1 MCFNDNTAKAAEKGK
16 KEYKKAMEE
25 IRGWLSPFVSGGQ
38 AGFEEF
44 VRRAFAGPGEFK
56 ESPGYEWA
64 KKEALDSLNAKA
76 YASGT
81 GGGALQKS
89 RMRYAEG
96 LASQEYGNWL
106 NQHYASLNPFMQIS
120 QIGLNAANQLSGF
133 RQNTA
138 QGVAQMLLTQGQ
150 AKDANT
156 QGWLGA
162 GMGLASLGLG
172 GFGLAGLAGI
182 GPLSGLATTFG
193 SGAGTGLATGAA
205 LGGGLS
211 SLGSTAQTM
220 KNTPGLNSPAS
231 TNFFQ

>member
-1 MCFNDNTAKAAEKGK
+1 MCFNDNTAKAAGKAK

-25 IRGWLSPFVSGGQ
+25 IRGWLSPFVTGGQ

-44 VRRAFAGPGEFK
+44 VRRAFAGPGEFTA
-56 ESPGYEWA
+56 SPGYEWA

-106 NQHYASLNPFMQIS
+106 NEHYASLNPFMQIS

-138 QGVAQMLLTQGQ
+138 QGVANMLLTQGQ

-156 QGWLGA
+156 MGWLNTGI
-162 GMGLASLGLG
+162 
-172 GFGLAGLAGI
+172 GLAGLGLGVA
-182 GPLSGLATTFG
+182 GLAKAAPAAAATT
-193 SGAGTGLATGAA
+193 T
-205 LGGGLS
+205 GGGLNS
-211 SLGSTAQTM
+211 AFALPANSGISNFTPQFSQNIGPSL
-220 KNTPGLNSPAS
+220 
-231 TNFFQ
+231 F